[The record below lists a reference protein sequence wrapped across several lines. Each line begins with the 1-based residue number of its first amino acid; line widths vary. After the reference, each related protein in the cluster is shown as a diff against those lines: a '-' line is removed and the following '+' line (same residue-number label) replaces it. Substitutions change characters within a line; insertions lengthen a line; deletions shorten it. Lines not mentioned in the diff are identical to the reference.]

1 MGEKNLL
8 ILFVE
13 QYINLRMH
21 CTLRN
26 IKNKRHIPLVY
37 FRAFCVH
44 HFMKSS
50 TQPARNQCD

>member
-8 ILFVE
+8 LLFVE
-13 QYINLRMH
+13 QYINLRMP

-26 IKNKRHIPLVY
+26 IKKERHIPLVY

-44 HFMKSS
+44 HLIIHF
-50 TQPARNQCD
+50 

>member
-8 ILFVE
+8 LLFVE
-13 QYINLRMH
+13 QYINLRRP

-44 HFMKSS
+44 HFIIHF
-50 TQPARNQCD
+50 

>member
-8 ILFVE
+8 LLFVE
-13 QYINLRMH
+13 QYINLRMP

-26 IKNKRHIPLVY
+26 IKNKRRILRSSFYHTFLK
-37 FRAFCVH
+37 
-44 HFMKSS
+44 KSS